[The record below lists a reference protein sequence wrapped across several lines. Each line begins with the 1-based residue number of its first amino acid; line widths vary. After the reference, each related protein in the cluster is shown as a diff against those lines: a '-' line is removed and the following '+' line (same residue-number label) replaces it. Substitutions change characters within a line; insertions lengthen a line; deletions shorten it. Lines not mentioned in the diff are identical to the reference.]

1 VVASKRQEIWGISV
15 DRVASELVVPTVNLI
30 RLGREKQAT
39 LEVREPFSFVL
50 MVRAQRR
57 RNFGRPC
64 EQIVEEAAAQ
74 VENLLFNKPLSDG
87 QNLFQRFNHIWSIH
101 IAGLPLDSSANAMI
115 GKSKAKTVI
124 ELRPDGW
131 ERFRRAITAA
141 AKSGPRHR
149 SSKEKPKEPNRQPRK
164 H

>member
-1 VVASKRQEIWGISV
+1 MGKSRV
-15 DRVASELVVPTVNLI
+15 DRVA
-30 RLGREKQAT
+30 KQAA

-74 VENLLFNKPLSDG
+74 VENLSFNKPLSDG

-101 IAGLPLDSSANAMI
+101 
-115 GKSKAKTVI
+115 KATAF
-124 ELRPDGW
+124 ESLR
-131 ERFRRAITAA
+131 
-141 AKSGPRHR
+141 
-149 SSKEKPKEPNRQPRK
+149 
-164 H
+164 

>member
-1 VVASKRQEIWGISV
+1 MVASKRQEIWGISV

-74 VENLLFNKPLSDG
+74 VENLFSNKPLSDG

-101 IAGLPLDSSANAMI
+101 
-115 GKSKAKTVI
+115 KATAF
-124 ELRPDGW
+124 ESLR
-131 ERFRRAITAA
+131 
-141 AKSGPRHR
+141 
-149 SSKEKPKEPNRQPRK
+149 
-164 H
+164 

>member
-1 VVASKRQEIWGISV
+1 MGKSRV

-74 VENLLFNKPLSDG
+74 VENLLFNKPSRQYVGRVEFVGGRGSHRTCPYLAIRLVITSEPLS
-87 QNLFQRFNHIWSIH
+87 
-101 IAGLPLDSSANAMI
+101 
-115 GKSKAKTVI
+115 
-124 ELRPDGW
+124 
-131 ERFRRAITAA
+131 
-141 AKSGPRHR
+141 
-149 SSKEKPKEPNRQPRK
+149 
-164 H
+164 